1 MSKEGVRLA
10 INKIADDL
18 LALVATVLEDD
29 TISTNE
35 KVGRNTLRDSA
46 LNGDLEAAISQTNGD
61 DPVIRALF
69 NHYVVFLEWTRP
81 PKYKKKPPI
90 SVLKEWAAKNGIPTD
105 ADKLYRIS
113 YAIWRDGHKGRPIFA
128 TIDRELD
135 GLFIDDWADK
145 LYDAIVDNLDTFFN
159 D

>member
-1 MSKEGVRLA
+1 MSKEGVQLA

-18 LALVATVLEDD
+18 LALAAAVLEDD

-35 KVGRNTLRDSA
+35 KVGRNTLRDSV
-46 LNGDLEAAISQTNGD
+46 LRGDLETTISQANGD
-61 DPVIRALF
+61 DPVIKALF
-69 NHYVVFLEWTRP
+69 NHYVVYLEWTRP

-90 SVLKEWAAKNGIPTD
+90 RVLKDWAANNGIPTD
-105 ADKLYRIS
+105 ADTLYRIS

-128 TIDRELD
+128 TIDKELD
-135 GLFIDDWADK
+135 GLFLDDWADK
-145 LYDAIVDNLDTFFN
+145 LYDAIVDNLDNFFN